1 MLASTAKSSSRF
13 WAKLLKERLLED
25 NSGPHAFQGAPYST
39 SVGWPTRPTTHT
51 ANSTAA
57 GNAASSDG
65 TRTTRS
71 SRQRCESKVALI
83 ARGSAPR
90 AADPSDAT
98 CGGSSGARVVS
109 SSARKAKA
117 TNANTWTWKSRVSTS
132 VTANQTAQAL
142 RRC

>member
-1 MLASTAKSSSRF
+1 
-13 WAKLLKERLLED
+13 LED

-51 ANSTAA
+51 ANNTAA

-65 TRTTRS
+65 TRTARS
-71 SRQRCESKVALI
+71 SRPPGPKLDTVFRSGAGTSGSRPPPSGI
-83 ARGSAPR
+83 AELWRVTWPP
-90 AADPSDAT
+90 DPKLDT
-98 CGGSSGARVVS
+98 ERGSSGARVVS